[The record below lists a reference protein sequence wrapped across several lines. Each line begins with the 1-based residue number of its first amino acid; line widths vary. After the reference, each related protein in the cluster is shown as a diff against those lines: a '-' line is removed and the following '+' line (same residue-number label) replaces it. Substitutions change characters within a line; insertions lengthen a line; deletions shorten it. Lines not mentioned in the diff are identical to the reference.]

1 MFGTSPDE
9 YVLNLAFQLPAPVL
23 GVDRVELD
31 SAQTFEGLGLLRARQ
46 LPDVLNFASLEK
58 DNKTVSF
65 SARLKAPPLN
75 SRGIAKVAGVLH
87 CASTESISWMEL
99 ISGDLVA
106 GAKGSRFG
114 VTIHEIQ
121 RPAGQAEKI
130 IIESDEGLEGYH
142 SFRIEGAPE
151 QFVELRTEGT
161 SQINGMHLRTMVASG
176 PLPKRGKLSVEVRKE
191 VPTLKF
197 PFVVSDLTLLGRPRT
212 QN

>member
-1 MFGTSPDE
+1 MFGTSPEE

-23 GVDRVELD
+23 GIDRVELE

-87 CASTESISWMEL
+87 CASIESISWTEFVSGEL
-99 ISGDLVA
+99 VV

-114 VTIHEIQ
+114 ATIYDIQ
-121 RPAGQAEKI
+121 RPPGQPEKLI
-130 IIESDEGLEGYH
+130 LESNGELEGY
-142 SFRIEGAPE
+142 
-151 QFVELRTEGT
+151 
-161 SQINGMHLRTMVASG
+161 
-176 PLPKRGKLSVEVRKE
+176 
-191 VPTLKF
+191 
-197 PFVVSDLTLLGRPRT
+197 
-212 QN
+212 